1 MSTQEVKKAKRR
13 KNKVAT
19 GKYSSATIPQ
29 TNEVTE
35 VVTEENGDAEVRSYG
50 RDSLHM
56 IYAFLM
62 IISKSCNAFT
72 SKEVEQ
78 IRFCD

>member
-35 VVTEENGDAEVRSYG
+35 VVTEENGDAEVR
-50 RDSLHM
+50 
-56 IYAFLM
+56 
-62 IISKSCNAFT
+62 
-72 SKEVEQ
+72 
-78 IRFCD
+78 RFIEELPHKQLT

>member
-19 GKYSSATIPQ
+19 GKYSAATIPQ

-35 VVTEENGDAEVRSYG
+35 VVTEENGDAEVRIFV
-50 RDSLHM
+50 RDSLHK
-56 IYAFLM
+56 ILTYF
-62 IISKSCNAFT
+62 
-72 SKEVEQ
+72 
-78 IRFCD
+78 